1 MKFVYCLGCSWQLRG
16 WERLCEVLSMQISAK
31 SAVLPFVLIC
41 MDGVVSVGR
50 AVLGCGW
57 VNDSE

>member
-1 MKFVYCLGCSWQLRG
+1 MKFVYFLGCSWQLRG

-41 MDGVVSVGR
+41 IEWCGISGACSVGMW
-50 AVLGCGW
+50 LGQRL
-57 VNDSE
+57 